1 MEEGSRIF
9 ERRNKF
15 NQLRISMIDYMNN
28 YMEYIKTI
36 LKKEDINESIKKDFI
51 EHMQFMQHERLIH
64 LLVTMLFALLL
75 MFGFIIMLIYFSW
88 ILVVFTAIIF
98 IVEIFYIFHYYKL
111 ENGVQ
116 KMYRVYDEL
125 GN

>member
-1 MEEGSRIF
+1 
-9 ERRNKF
+9 
-15 NQLRISMIDYMNN
+15 MIDYMNT
-28 YMEYIKTI
+28 YLEYIKSK
-36 LKKEDINESIKKDFI
+36 LGDKDLSKGDLETYKSDFLSHI
-51 EHMQFMQHERLIH
+51 QFMQHERLIH
-64 LLVTMLFALLL
+64 LLVTILFAFLL

-111 ENGVQ
+111 ENGIQ

-125 GN
+125 VSKK

>member
-1 MEEGSRIF
+1 
-9 ERRNKF
+9 
-15 NQLRISMIDYMNN
+15 MIDYMNN

-36 LKKEDINESIKKDFI
+36 LKKEDINESIRKDFI
-51 EHMQFMQHERLIH
+51 EHIQFMQHERLIH
-64 LLVTMLFALLL
+64 LLVTMLFASLL

-116 KMYRVYDEL
+116 KMYRLYDKL
-125 GN
+125 IKN

>member
-1 MEEGSRIF
+1 
-9 ERRNKF
+9 
-15 NQLRISMIDYMNN
+15 
-28 YMEYIKTI
+28 MEYIKTI
-36 LKKEDINESIKKDFI
+36 LKKENINESVKKDFI
-51 EHMQFMQHERLIH
+51 EHIQFMQHERLIH
-64 LLVTMLFALLL
+64 LLVTMLFASLL

-116 KMYRVYDEL
+116 KMYRLYDEL
-125 GN
+125 VKKN

>member
-1 MEEGSRIF
+1 
-9 ERRNKF
+9 
-15 NQLRISMIDYMNN
+15 MNN

>member
-1 MEEGSRIF
+1 
-9 ERRNKF
+9 
-15 NQLRISMIDYMNN
+15 MIDYMNN

-125 GN
+125 VKK

>member
-1 MEEGSRIF
+1 
-9 ERRNKF
+9 
-15 NQLRISMIDYMNN
+15 
-28 YMEYIKTI
+28 MEYIKTI
-36 LKKEDINESIKKDFI
+36 LKKENINESIKKDFI
-51 EHMQFMQHERLIH
+51 EHIQFMQHERLIH
-64 LLVTMLFALLL
+64 LLVTMLFAALL

-116 KMYRVYDEL
+116 EMYRLYDEVVK
-125 GN
+125 NS

>member
-1 MEEGSRIF
+1 
-9 ERRNKF
+9 
-15 NQLRISMIDYMNN
+15 MIDYMNN

-36 LKKEDINESIKKDFI
+36 LKKEDINEDIKKDFL
-51 EHMQFMQHERLIH
+51 EHIQFMQHERLIH
-64 LLVTMLFALLL
+64 LLVTMLFASLL

-116 KMYRVYDEL
+116 KMYRLYDEL
-125 GN
+125 TK

>member
-1 MEEGSRIF
+1 
-9 ERRNKF
+9 
-15 NQLRISMIDYMNN
+15 MIDYMNN

>member
-1 MEEGSRIF
+1 
-9 ERRNKF
+9 
-15 NQLRISMIDYMNN
+15 MIDYMNN

-36 LKKEDINESIKKDFI
+36 LKKEDINEAIKKDFI
-51 EHMQFMQHERLIH
+51 EHIQFMQHERLIH
-64 LLVTMLFALLL
+64 LLVTMLFAALL

-116 KMYRVYDEL
+116 KMYRLYDEL
-125 GN
+125 IKKN

>member
-1 MEEGSRIF
+1 
-9 ERRNKF
+9 
-15 NQLRISMIDYMNN
+15 MIDYMNN

-98 IVEIFYIFHYYKL
+98 IVEIFYIFHYYRL

-125 GN
+125 VKK

>member
-1 MEEGSRIF
+1 
-9 ERRNKF
+9 
-15 NQLRISMIDYMNN
+15 MIDYMNN

-36 LKKEDINESIKKDFI
+36 LKKENINESIKKDFL
-51 EHMQFMQHERLIH
+51 EHIQFMQHERLIH
-64 LLVTMLFALLL
+64 LLVTMLFASLL

-111 ENGVQ
+111 ENGIQ
-116 KMYRVYDEL
+116 RMYRLYDEVTKK
-125 GN
+125 

>member
-1 MEEGSRIF
+1 
-9 ERRNKF
+9 
-15 NQLRISMIDYMNN
+15 MIDYMNN

-51 EHMQFMQHERLIH
+51 EHIQFMQHERLIH
-64 LLVTMLFALLL
+64 LLVTMLFASLL

-98 IVEIFYIFHYYKL
+98 IVEIFYIFHYYRL

-116 KMYRVYDEL
+116 KMYRLYDEL
-125 GN
+125 GKK

>member
-1 MEEGSRIF
+1 
-9 ERRNKF
+9 
-15 NQLRISMIDYMNN
+15 MNN

-36 LKKEDINESIKKDFI
+36 LKKEDINESIKKDFL
-51 EHMQFMQHERLIH
+51 EHIQFMQHERLIH
-64 LLVTMLFALLL
+64 LLVTMLFAALL

-116 KMYRVYDEL
+116 KMYRLYDEL
-125 GN
+125 VKK

>member
-1 MEEGSRIF
+1 
-9 ERRNKF
+9 
-15 NQLRISMIDYMNN
+15 MIDYMNN

-36 LKKEDINESIKKDFI
+36 LKKENINESIKKDLI
-51 EHMQFMQHERLIH
+51 EHIQFMQHERLIH
-64 LLVTMLFALLL
+64 LLVTMLFASLL

-88 ILVVFTAIIF
+88 ILVVFTALIF

-116 KMYRVYDEL
+116 KMYRLYDEL
-125 GN
+125 TKKK

>member
-1 MEEGSRIF
+1 
-9 ERRNKF
+9 
-15 NQLRISMIDYMNN
+15 MIDYMNN

-98 IVEIFYIFHYYKL
+98 IVEIFYIFHYYRL

-116 KMYRVYDEL
+116 KMYRLYDEL
-125 GN
+125 GKK

>member
-1 MEEGSRIF
+1 
-9 ERRNKF
+9 
-15 NQLRISMIDYMNN
+15 MIDYMNN

-36 LKKEDINESIKKDFI
+36 LKKENINESIKKDFI
-51 EHMQFMQHERLIH
+51 EHIQFMQHERLIH
-64 LLVTMLFALLL
+64 LLVTMLFAILL
-75 MFGFIIMLIYFSW
+75 MFGFVTMLIYFSW

-116 KMYRVYDEL
+116 KMYRVYDEVVKK
-125 GN
+125 

>member
-1 MEEGSRIF
+1 
-9 ERRNKF
+9 
-15 NQLRISMIDYMNN
+15 MIDYMNN

-36 LKKEDINESIKKDFI
+36 LKKEDINESIKKDFLVHI
-51 EHMQFMQHERLIH
+51 QFMQHERLIH
-64 LLVTMLFALLL
+64 LLVTMLFAALL

-116 KMYRVYDEL
+116 KMYRLYDEL
-125 GN
+125 VKK

>member
-1 MEEGSRIF
+1 
-9 ERRNKF
+9 
-15 NQLRISMIDYMNN
+15 MIDYMNN

-36 LKKEDINESIKKDFI
+36 LKKENINESIKKDFLGHI
-51 EHMQFMQHERLIH
+51 QFMQHERLIH
-64 LLVTMLFALLL
+64 LLVTMLFASLL

-116 KMYRVYDEL
+116 KMYRLYDEL
-125 GN
+125 TKK

>member
-1 MEEGSRIF
+1 
-9 ERRNKF
+9 
-15 NQLRISMIDYMNN
+15 MIDYMNN

-51 EHMQFMQHERLIH
+51 EHIQFMQHERLIH
-64 LLVTMLFALLL
+64 LLVTMLFASLL

-116 KMYRVYDEL
+116 KMYRLYDEL
-125 GN
+125 GEK

>member
-1 MEEGSRIF
+1 
-9 ERRNKF
+9 
-15 NQLRISMIDYMNN
+15 MIDYMNN

-36 LKKEDINESIKKDFI
+36 LKKENINEDIKKDFL
-51 EHMQFMQHERLIH
+51 EHIQFMQHERLIH
-64 LLVTMLFALLL
+64 LLVTMLFASLL

-125 GN
+125 VKK